1 MFCCLRWKCGTVSVF
16 KPGTILLGYQL
27 VNLLYLT
34 VTVIL
39 ISWPPNSNIPVL
51 LESDS
56 EACSLSSKCFVS
68 CLLVCLV
75 IFCWQTWCIRSKKL
89 QELISPE
96 ECGGEVERRRRN
108 VFSSPGVIA
117 QSSSEPVLLAM
128 DFRAPWFSPWGGT
141 GWREGVG
148 VRNFLAPRLVGL

>member
-1 MFCCLRWKCGTVSVF
+1 MFCYLRWKCGTVSVF
-16 KPGTILLGYQL
+16 KPGTILLRYQL

-51 LESDS
+51 LESGS

-75 IFCWQTWCIRSKKL
+75 IFCWQTWCIRSKEL
-89 QELISPE
+89 WELISPE
-96 ECGGEVERRRRN
+96 ECGGEAERRRQN
-108 VFSSPGVIA
+108 VFSSPGVTA
-117 QSSSEPVLLAM
+117 QWTCAPGHGLQGALISPLWR
-128 DFRAPWFSPWGGT
+128 DRAAWGSGSQEFSCSQA
-141 GWREGVG
+141 GW
-148 VRNFLAPRLVGL
+148 ALVK